1 MGSTT
6 TRSSKP
12 ELEIITKGQYALE
25 KVGILRNSIVIK
37 TFDVKG
43 YKEELTLSYLDNDYN
58 SEQGV
63 LYYYIR
69 VTQINKAIA

>member
-37 TFDVKG
+37 SFDVKG
-43 YKEELTLSYLDNDYN
+43 NKEELTLSYF
-58 SEQGV
+58 G
-63 LYYYIR
+63 
-69 VTQINKAIA
+69 

>member
-43 YKEELTLSYLDNDYN
+43 YKEELTLSYF
-58 SEQGV
+58 G
-63 LYYYIR
+63 
-69 VTQINKAIA
+69 